1 MLSILIK
8 YVSPLTMWSPIQSLL
23 TKTDLTFLIFACLM
37 DKIVDLLWISLLT
50 DVIYFF
56 FVN

>member
-23 TKTDLTFLIFACLM
+23 TKTDLTFLIFVCLM

>member
-1 MLSILIK
+1 MLSIVIK